1 MHARNTG
8 IAIVALS
15 ALAAAQS
22 ARIVPGQNHVG
33 SGLGLFGS
41 AIATPGD
48 LDGDGTADF
57 VVANLGGPPTVNV
70 VTAFSGANGSTIW
83 STAPLSTCGPG
94 TGRGFCSALAAI
106 GDINGDG
113 VPDIAVGADFAS
125 PAGACSANG
134 EGAVLIFS
142 GLTGALLATLAPTS
156 PTANEHFGNQLAGLP
171 DLNGDG
177 IPEIAVGNS
186 PNLSTASRGIYVF
199 DGRTLTQLLFV
210 PYANV
215 LPILVGTAMTLGPDV
230 DLNGVPDLLLATSG
244 GLVGVAFLGKSPPSL
259 SVSLFGGGPNASG
272 AFGASVCAANV
283 DHGGNLP
290 GITFPDIA
298 VGDPGFNAP
307 GALAAG
313 AIQFFDLTTLGGPPH
328 ATIAGVM
335 QSEGLGLF
343 VCSSPDIDGDGASDI
358 LASSSFL
365 VGGIPTPSVAVF
377 SGLQS
382 TRLWNVTMPSVFGT
396 PRPTAWTDTTTPRDG
411 FAEFL
416 VSDGVAS
423 VVAMFGGPKAK
434 VVLDTPSCGIVP
446 ISLTMAITAPPEAV
460 AENRPALGDTLSLS
474 LTGVKAID
482 LWIMGVSS
490 EGSHNPSPLLGGCPE
505 TANLSDP
512 ALQSW
517 GFLPPPNPNGA
528 TFPVLTGFV
537 IPANPSFLGNIAV
550 SPPIPPMRVAYQ
562 SLTVMQSNF
571 TPTGADGLVL
581 QLGW

>member
-1 MHARNTG
+1 MHRTSTG

-33 SGLGLFGS
+33 PGSGSFGS
-41 AIATPGD
+41 RVATPGD
-48 LDGDGTADF
+48 LNNDGTADF
-57 VVANLGGPPTVNV
+57 VVANHNGNPTANV

-83 STAPLSTCGPG
+83 STPTLSTCGPG
-94 TGRGFCSALAAI
+94 TGRGFGSALAAI
-106 GDINGDG
+106 GDISGDG
-113 VPDIAVGADFAS
+113 VPEIAVGADFAS

-142 GLTGALLATLAPTS
+142 GATGALLVTLAPAT
-156 PTANEHFGNQLAGLP
+156 PTINEHFGNQLATLP

-177 IPEIAVGNS
+177 IPESAVGKV
-186 PNLSTASRGIYVF
+186 PHLSTATRGMYVF
-199 DGRTLTQLLFV
+199 DGATLTQLLFV
-210 PYANV
+210 AYPNL
-215 LPILVGTAMTLGPDV
+215 LPMLVGTAMTLGPDV

-244 GLVGVAFLGKSPPSL
+244 GGVGIAFLGASPPS
-259 SVSLFGGGPNASG
+259 VAVGVFGGGPNASAG
-272 AFGASVCAANV
+272 FGASVCAANV

-307 GALAAG
+307 GASGAG
-313 AIQFFDLTTLGGPPH
+313 AIMFFDLITLGGPPH

-335 QSEGLGLF
+335 ANEGLGLF
-343 VCSSPDIDGDGASDI
+343 VCSSPDIDGDGKPDL

-365 VGGIPTPSVAVF
+365 VNGLQTNSVAVF
-377 SGLQS
+377 SGLQT
-382 TRLWNVTMPSVFGT
+382 TRLWDVTLPNPASTLV
-396 PRPTAWTDTTTPRDG
+396 PTAWTDTTKPRDG

-416 VSDGVAS
+416 VSDGITTVA
-423 VVAMFGGPKAK
+423 AMFGGPKAK
-434 VVLDTPSCGIVP
+434 VVLNTPSCGIVP
-446 ISLTMAITAPPEAV
+446 ISLTMTISAPAEAV
-460 AENRPALGDTLSLS
+460 AANLPGLGDTLNLF
-474 LTGVKAID
+474 LTNVKATD

-512 ALQSW
+512 ALQTW
-517 GFLPPPNPNGA
+517 GFVPPPNPNGA
-528 TFPVLTGFV
+528 IFPVLTGFV
-537 IPANPSFLGNIAV
+537 IPANPAFLGNIAV

-562 SLTVMQSNF
+562 SLTVTQAGF
-571 TPTGADGLVL
+571 TPDGADGLVL